1 MAWLLDTNAWIQIL
15 KRPGGSLE
23 QAVISHPPIEILLC
37 SVVKAELWH
46 GAQKYERRDRRLA
59 VLAKLFGAFVSLP
72 FDDDAAWHYAGIRHQ
87 LEAEGRV
94 IGPNDLKIAAIC
106 RASDLTLVTS
116 NTTEFSHV
124 PGLRIEDWTNHGPQ
138 ASVSAG

>member
-23 QAVISHPPIEILLC
+23 QTVVSHPPDEILLC
-37 SVVKAELWH
+37 SIVKAELWH

-59 VLAKLFGAFVSLP
+59 VLAKLFAAFVSLP

-87 LEAEGRV
+87 LEATGDV

-106 RASDLTLVTS
+106 RATGLTLVTS
-116 NTTEFSHV
+116 NTAEFSRV
-124 PGLRIEDWTNHGPQ
+124 PGLQIEEWGPH
-138 ASVSAG
+138 ATEGAG